1 MAQRRV
7 CQHGSSGKVSEQT
20 TQPLDGN
27 KAEDKSGDVNAG
39 SNELQPAPADAG
51 QQSTQDALE
60 ASLAEESKDA
70 AGEAR
75 PELSGRILDAARSAF
90 ERVRTKVLAY
100 PKTSA
105 AALIAVLALCALAF
119 GSWFYEKREIP
130 FAGGAATIDVDI
142 ASGMSG
148 RQIAERTREAGV
160 EVSVPAMLAAMRLA
174 KGGAIHAGR
183 YRFERGVTMK
193 RILEKYRAGDVLK
206 GAFRVAD
213 GATLRQ
219 TLGQLAQAPE
229 VKGTAGTMTDDQLIS
244 AIGAAEKHLE
254 GLLAPET
261 YKFNWG
267 TSDIAVLR
275 IAYQHQKKALEEEWA
290 ARDKSADILKSPYE
304 ALILASIIEKETG
317 QPSDRPLVSS
327 VFHNRLKLGMRLQT
341 DPAVIYGQGPD
352 FEGRLR
358 TKHLRAPGPYN
369 TYLNTGLPP
378 TPIAMPSRASIHAAL
393 HPADTKLLYFVARGD
408 GTTKFSETLAE
419 HEKAVDIYQRG
430 KKK

>member
-1 MAQRRV
+1 MAQRRL

-20 TQPLDGN
+20 TQPLDGD
-27 KAEDKSGDVNAG
+27 KAEEKS
-39 SNELQPAPADAG
+39 AD
-51 QQSTQDALE
+51 
-60 ASLAEESKDA
+60 KDA
-70 AGEAR
+70 STDQAQSLSSDAVQKKEALR
-75 PELSGRILDAARSAF
+75 EALLKASRRVFEAARSAF
-90 ERVRTKVLAY
+90 ERGRTKILAH
-100 PKTSA
+100 PRTST
-105 AALIAVLALCALAF
+105 AALIAVLAICALAF

-148 RQIAERTREAGV
+148 RQIAERTRAAGV

-174 KGGAIHAGR
+174 RGGAIHAGR

-229 VKGTAGTMTDDQLIS
+229 VKGTAGTMTDEQLIS

-275 IAYQHQKKALEEEWA
+275 IAYRHQKKALEEEWE
-290 ARDKSADILKSPYE
+290 ARDKSAAILKTPYE